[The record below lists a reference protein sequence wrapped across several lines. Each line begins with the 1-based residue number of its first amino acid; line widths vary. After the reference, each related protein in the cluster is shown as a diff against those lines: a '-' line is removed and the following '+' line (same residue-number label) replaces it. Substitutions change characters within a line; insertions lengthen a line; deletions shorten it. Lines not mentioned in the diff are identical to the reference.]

1 MALNKWLSNDNQQN
15 YLNIGTCYDCIL
27 QRHIPI
33 YLTWID
39 NMNIDLFRPTI
50 EWIKDDFKSN
60 RIRFAVELLAWA
72 ISIGCSITMALT
84 VPTPPLLA
92 LYPVWILGCALYAWA
107 SWTRKSF
114 GMLANYILLTTI
126 DSVGLIRMLAA

>member
-1 MALNKWLSNDNQQN
+1 MNDILLNTFD
-15 YLNIGTCYDCIL
+15 
-27 QRHIPI
+27 
-33 YLTWID
+33 WI
-39 NMNIDLFRPTI
+39 R
-50 EWIKDDFKSN
+50 DDYKSH
-60 RIRFAVELLAWA
+60 RTRFVIELLAWA

-92 LYPVWILGCALYAWA
+92 LYPVWIFGCALYAWA

-126 DSVGLIRMLAA
+126 DTVGLLRMIL

>member
-1 MALNKWLSNDNQQN
+1 MNNILLNTFD
-15 YLNIGTCYDCIL
+15 
-27 QRHIPI
+27 
-33 YLTWID
+33 WI
-39 NMNIDLFRPTI
+39 R
-50 EWIKDDFKSN
+50 DDFKSN
-60 RIRFAVELLAWA
+60 RIRFVVELFAWA

-84 VPTPPLLA
+84 VPAPPLLA

-126 DSVGLIRMLAA
+126 DSVGLIRMMIQ